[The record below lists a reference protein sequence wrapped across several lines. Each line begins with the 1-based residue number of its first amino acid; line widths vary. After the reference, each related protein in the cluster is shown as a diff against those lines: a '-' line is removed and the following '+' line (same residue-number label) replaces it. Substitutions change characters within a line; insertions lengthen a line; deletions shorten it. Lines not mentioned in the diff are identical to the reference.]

1 MKKRNEACVSTPAY
15 ILLGSNLG
23 DREKNLTHAK
33 SKLEAVPGLEIVAS
47 SAIYITEPQ
56 QMRGENPSFMN
67 QVIKIEYQYLPN
79 ELLNALE
86 LVEKNLGRTGK
97 GKKEPRTI
105 DLDILL
111 FGDAIIE
118 TEELSI
124 PHRELLNR
132 PFALVPLLEID
143 PDIVDPVTK
152 KPIAQFLNE
161 EDASE
166 IILYKE
172 HVARHI

>member
-1 MKKRNEACVSTPAY
+1 M
-15 ILLGSNLG
+15 
-23 DREKNLTHAK
+23 
-33 SKLEAVPGLEIVAS
+33 
-47 SAIYITEPQ
+47 
-56 QMRGENPSFMN
+56 
-67 QVIKIEYQYLPN
+67 
-79 ELLNALE
+79 E

-132 PFALVPLLEID
+132 PFAMVPLLEID
-143 PDIVDPVTK
+143 PDIVHPVTK

-161 EDASE
+161 KDANE

>member
-1 MKKRNEACVSTPAY
+1 LSTPAY

-23 DREKNLTHAK
+23 DREKNLSIAIE
-33 SKLEAVPGLEIVAS
+33 KLEAVSGLEIIAT

-56 QMRGENPSFMN
+56 EMEGENPSFMN
-67 QVIKIEYQYLPN
+67 QVIKIDYQYLPK

-111 FGDAIIE
+111 FGDEIIE
-118 TEELSI
+118 TEVLSI

-132 PFALVPLLEID
+132 PFAMVPLLEID
-143 PDIVDPVTK
+143 PDVIHPVTK
-152 KPIAQFLNE
+152 EPVAEFLNE
-161 EDASE
+161 ADIKE
-166 IILYKE
+166 IILYKD
-172 HVARHI
+172 HVARQI